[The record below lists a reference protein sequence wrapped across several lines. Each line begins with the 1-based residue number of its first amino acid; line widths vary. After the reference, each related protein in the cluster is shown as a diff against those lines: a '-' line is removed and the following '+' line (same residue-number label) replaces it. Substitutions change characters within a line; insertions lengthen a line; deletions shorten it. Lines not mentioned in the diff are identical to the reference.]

1 MDYHPRK
8 LSSRFSRPGRQ
19 RLGGLWREEAHH
31 FATLNRAVAP
41 LFLALVLAPA
51 GFAQQ
56 PGGVNLDSSEPLFAI
71 LAARIAAGE
80 DPHATSGLGQES
92 RRHVSDYLARKQL
105 SINPQLRAFFAEN
118 RPPSGAAGSLSAYVS
133 LALLM
138 GPPPEYKPSAPQSD
152 LPPDAKKLLGL
163 VPLLKSFYDQAN
175 LTDLW
180 AQMQPQILREIDR
193 QSPAIR
199 RSIEV
204 SDAYLRFPSGA
215 YLGRTYAII
224 LSPLGPPGQV
234 HSRIY
239 GQNYYLVVTP
249 SKDPKLPEIRHQY
262 LHFLLDPLAYKYAI
276 DIDKK
281 AELKFLVRP
290 APLLGP
296 DFKEDFGLFV
306 IESLIAAVEL
316 RIDKRT
322 AIEAAETLDALA
334 GQGFILAPYF
344 HTALIEYEKQD
355 LPMSVAL
362 KDIILNINVAQEKE
376 KLSKIKFTH
385 KLEAASAGQAL
396 AMSPEESLLAQ
407 GENLI
412 AEGKYLEARL
422 AFRTVL
428 DTLNAQS
435 ERALFGIAV
444 VSSNTRKPGLAE
456 EYFRKTLEV
465 AQDTRLATW
474 SHIYLGRLYDLET
487 DRKRALEEYRAAAL
501 TAASYPDAFRAVQ
514 DGLQRPF
521 GFHK

>member
-1 MDYHPRK
+1 MKVY
-8 LSSRFSRPGRQ
+8 RFD
-19 RLGGLWREEAHH
+19 
-31 FATLNRAVAP
+31 TLRRAAGA
-41 LFLALVLAPA
+41 LFLALIIPTAVV
-51 GFAQQ
+51 GQQ

-80 DPHATSGLGQES
+80 DPPPASGLGEEG
-92 RRHVSDYLARKQL
+92 RRQVSDYLGRKQL
-105 SINPQLRAFFAEN
+105 AITPQLRAFFAEN
-118 RPPSGAAGSLSAYVS
+118 RPPAGASGSLSPYVS

-138 GPPPEYKPSAPQSD
+138 GPPPEYKPTAPQSD

-180 AQMQPQILREIDR
+180 AQMQPHIQKEIDR
-193 QSPAIR
+193 QSPVIR
-199 RSIEV
+199 RSIAV

-224 LSPLGPPGQV
+224 LSPLGPPEQV

-249 SKDPKLPEIRHQY
+249 SKDPKLAEIRHQY
-262 LHFLLDPLAYKYAI
+262 LHFLLDPLAYKYAV

-316 RIDKRT
+316 RLDKRP
-322 AIEAAETLDALA
+322 AQEAAEALDALA
-334 GQGFILAPYF
+334 GQGFILAPTF
-344 HTALIEYEKQD
+344 HAALIEYEKQD
-355 LPMSVAL
+355 LPISVAL
-362 KDIILNINVAQEKE
+362 KDIILSINVAVEKE
-376 KLSKIKFTH
+376 KLAKIKFTP
-385 KLEAASAGQAL
+385 KPETAAAEQAPAL
-396 AMSPEESLLAQ
+396 SPEETLLAQ

-412 AEGKYLEARL
+412 AEGKYLEARA

-428 DTLNAQS
+428 DTMNAQS

-465 AQDTRLATW
+465 AQDLRLATW
-474 SHIYLGRLYDLET
+474 SHIYLGRIYDLET
-487 DRKRALEEYRAAAL
+487 DRKRALEEYRAASL
-501 TAASYPDAFRAVQ
+501 TAASYPDAYRAVQ